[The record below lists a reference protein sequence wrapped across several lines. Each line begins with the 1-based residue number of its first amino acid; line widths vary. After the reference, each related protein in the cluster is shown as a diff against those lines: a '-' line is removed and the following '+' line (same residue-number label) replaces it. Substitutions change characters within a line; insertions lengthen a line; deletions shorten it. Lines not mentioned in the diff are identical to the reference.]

1 MSKKQPQPPSK
12 PTDSGPSVENSA
24 KPGAESSAEPQTPL
38 SAFGARLRRHLTV
51 WNLITVV
58 ILMWAAPRLLPH
70 VGAVVGIDSGP
81 ATSPQYRYVTLDGNE
96 ISNESLRGKVVLVNF
111 WATWCTPCRVE
122 MPLLEQMAARHK
134 DAGFVIVGL
143 AVDRVSTEQVRA
155 FVKDRGV
162 TYPIAHVDGS
172 AERTFGGV
180 RGYPTSFLIDRTGKI
195 RQAVIGPIGPLSLEP
210 AVRRLLAE

>member
-1 MSKKQPQPPSK
+1 MADAAEANDTGVP
-12 PTDSGPSVENSA
+12 VE
-24 KPGAESSAEPQTPL
+24 
-38 SAFGARLRRHLTV
+38 ARLTGWARWRRHLTI
-51 WNLITVV
+51 WNLITVALLV
-58 ILMWAAPRLLPH
+58 WAAPRLLPH
-70 VGAVVGIDSGP
+70 VGALLGVDSGP
-81 ATSPQYRYVTLDGNE
+81 ATSPRYRYVSLDGRE

-122 MPLLEQMAARHK
+122 MPLLEQMQARHM

-143 AVDRVSTEQVRA
+143 AVDRVSTEQVRQ
-155 FVKDRGV
+155 FVQDRGV

-172 AERTFGGV
+172 AEQTFGGV